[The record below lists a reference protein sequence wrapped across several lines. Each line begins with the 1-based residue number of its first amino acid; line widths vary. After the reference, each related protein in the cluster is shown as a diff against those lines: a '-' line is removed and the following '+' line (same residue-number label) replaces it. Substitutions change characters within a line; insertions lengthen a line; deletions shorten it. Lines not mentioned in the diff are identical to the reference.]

1 MWPHGAKDDLG
12 LMLLGYKEE
21 LINYFYSYCKMRSL
35 PQFSLPSPY
44 VESDANPN
52 LLTAISDLRIVGSVG
67 TTCDNEDSSEE
78 FTSLSR
84 EIDEYMD
91 VRSL

>member
-1 MWPHGAKDDLG
+1 M
-12 LMLLGYKEE
+12 
-21 LINYFYSYCKMRSL
+21 
-35 PQFSLPSPY
+35 
-44 VESDANPN
+44 ESDANPN
-52 LLTAISDLRIVGSVG
+52 LLTAISDLRIVVSVG

>member
-1 MWPHGAKDDLG
+1 M
-12 LMLLGYKEE
+12 
-21 LINYFYSYCKMRSL
+21 
-35 PQFSLPSPY
+35 
-44 VESDANPN
+44 ESDANPN